1 MATVER
7 LGCWWTTS
15 NFAITFV
22 LLRYLRK
29 IGKNMSFLCANVKTR
44 KPTSLS
50 WNLWQ
55 DSWRNHFL
63 WRLKG
68 LKLRRREGSILC
80 FRDIRLAH
88 YNRLHNIEWIFVIP
102 TSILCQWLNLL
113 IPHSWSVNFL
123 NFLGESDCGTH
134 WRNTAFRR
142 PRVSTSSLNE
152 AVTLFYNKGG
162 CPQK

>member
-15 NFAITFV
+15 NFAITFF

-88 YNRLHNIEWIFVIP
+88 YNRLHNHHSGKCLGNYYLFQKRLLLQKICYPHKVRRFHIFLVLIH
-102 TSILCQWLNLL
+102 LCWL
-113 IPHSWSVNFL
+113 PCRF
-123 NFLGESDCGTH
+123 
-134 WRNTAFRR
+134 
-142 PRVSTSSLNE
+142 
-152 AVTLFYNKGG
+152 
-162 CPQK
+162 

>member
-1 MATVER
+1 MAMVER

-15 NFAITFV
+15 NFAITFF

-50 WNLWQ
+50 WNLWP
-55 DSWRNHFL
+55 DSLRNHFL

-123 NFLGESDCGTH
+123 NFFMFIISEFENYREISCQLQKVVEMLKNYPNEKLFLG
-134 WRNTAFRR
+134 A
-142 PRVSTSSLNE
+142 
-152 AVTLFYNKGG
+152 
-162 CPQK
+162 